1 MLVSLSKMGKTI
13 RKEDSTMKPL
23 EQCRMEIDEL
33 DAKIV
38 DLLARRIY
46 VTNEMAETK
55 KALGVPIYDEMREEL
70 LRRRV
75 RQLAGTEYEEIVAE
89 IYETIITESKKQQMQ
104 RYFEG

>member
-1 MLVSLSKMGKTI
+1 
-13 RKEDSTMKPL
+13 MKPL

-38 DLLARRIY
+38 DLLDRRIY

-55 KALGVPIYDEMREEL
+55 KEMNLPIYDEMREQL

-75 RQLAGTEYEEIVAE
+75 RQLAGTEYEEIVVQ